1 MTINE
6 CHPTWK
12 IFRTEAEDSWA
23 FGLYNTCYEE
33 GAEGRKVTIIRNK
46 FSYIKEPLLVDFIMQ
61 KKIKIN
67 FHLR

>member
-46 FSYIKEPLLVDFIMQ
+46 FSYIKEP
-61 KKIKIN
+61 
-67 FHLR
+67 

>member
-33 GAEGRKVTIIRNK
+33 GAEGRKVRMIRNK
-46 FSYIKEPLLVDFIMQ
+46 FSYVKDDTLVDITMPCN
-61 KKIKIN
+61 IKIYL
-67 FHLR
+67 HLR

>member
-33 GAEGRKVTIIRNK
+33 GAEGRKVRIIRIN
-46 FSYIKEPLLVDFIMQ
+46 FVCHNYDTLVDIIMQ
-61 KKIKIN
+61 GNIKIN
-67 FHLR
+67 LHPR

>member
-33 GAEGRKVTIIRNK
+33 GAEGRKVRIIR
-46 FSYIKEPLLVDFIMQ
+46 
-61 KKIKIN
+61 IN
-67 FHLR
+67 FVYQGAITIG

>member
-33 GAEGRKVTIIRNK
+33 GAEGRKVRMIRNK
-46 FSYIKEPLLVDFIMQ
+46 FSYVKEPS
-61 KKIKIN
+61 
-67 FHLR
+67 

>member
-33 GAEGRKVTIIRNK
+33 GAEGRKVNYRLEQFQKLNST
-46 FSYIKEPLLVDFIMQ
+46 SQDF
-61 KKIKIN
+61 
-67 FHLR
+67 FCLY

>member
-61 KKIKIN
+61 KKIKIY

>member
-33 GAEGRKVTIIRNK
+33 GAEGRKVRISKYKIS
-46 FSYIKEPLLVDFIMQ
+46 FVKEPDSLVDIIMQ
-61 KKIKIN
+61 RNIKN
-67 FHLR
+67 QFES